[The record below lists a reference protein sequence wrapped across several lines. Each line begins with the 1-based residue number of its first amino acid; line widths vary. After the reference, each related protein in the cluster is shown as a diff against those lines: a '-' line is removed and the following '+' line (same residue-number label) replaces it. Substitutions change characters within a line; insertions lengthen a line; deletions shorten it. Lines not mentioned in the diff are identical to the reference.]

1 MANIHTYTIGAYT
14 PYYDRKQLADFSVV
28 GGKNFM
34 PTTEGYKSNFGS
46 DVLTDRRIDK
56 SYLENAQMFSLAESQ
71 LLLCTKYGV
80 LSWDSTSEGWY
91 FLIKSPVI
99 LSNDYPWSLAY
110 VGGDWYLCK
119 QGFGVYRYRQ
129 LDNSIL
135 KVTSNV
141 PTNPVSICSSSGR
154 LVILGESTYA
164 WSAIGDGADL
174 ATSLETGAGFQSLSL
189 AGGGKALAVKSL
201 LSGFMVYTTSGI
213 VKAEAIDTPNPYYHR
228 LLTSSDYSPVS
239 PWAICEIGVGSHLFM
254 AKSGLFATSGN
265 YPETFENEFSKWL
278 TGTVLKYLLNS
289 RYMVPIRLVYDN
301 NNRWVFL
308 SYGESSLQAS
318 PYSLA
323 YVYDIALAK
332 WGRFD
337 QGHYFVDNV
346 YIPSG
351 IYEGYKLVCGTTDG
365 AIRVLD
371 KDFGISQLAD
381 DSHKNNYPVVEVPSY
396 TELADEPESAIHVF
410 CASCQIETYNFTSVG
425 VAGNRLGMYVYDIL
439 YRTPMPDLS
448 IPNGFEY
455 SYGLVTTVNMM
466 AVAEDIQIDM
476 MSVDEFAVVDMLGE
490 GLNNV
495 FSAYAMAGSQL
506 GIFAEYRTS
515 GELANLDSVLE
526 TGLYHI
532 ADFED
537 LRQATVMT
545 EFAQIHEETYGDSEF
560 IDMQEVGDID
570 LDMELIDGEIDMGTG
585 LLSSPNYQNT
595 LVSSSDGY
603 GHRDLHIYDIEPYS
617 IVGNRFNY
625 NCYSTGLYHGFRLA
639 TVNGGDYYHLKQVQ
653 VNIIQ
658 GGLIYDGRA

>member
-14 PYYDRKQLADFSVV
+14 PYYDRKQLADYSVV

-71 LLLCTKYGV
+71 LLLCTLYGV
-80 LSWDSTSEGWY
+80 LAWDSSSEGWY
-91 FLIKSPVI
+91 YLIKSPVK

-119 QGFGVYRYRQ
+119 QGLGVYRYRQ
-129 LDNSIL
+129 SDNSML
-135 KVTSNV
+135 KVIENV

-164 WSAIGDGADL
+164 WSAIGDGTNL
-174 ATSLETGAGFQSLSL
+174 ATSLETGAGFQALSL

-213 VKAEAIDTPNPYYHR
+213 VRAEAIDTPLTYYHR
-228 LLTSSDYSPVS
+228 LLTSSDYAPVS
-239 PWAICEIGVGSHLFM
+239 PWAVCEIGAGSHLFM

-265 YPETFENEFSKWL
+265 YPETFENDFSKWL
-278 TGTVLKYLLNS
+278 TGTVLKYLMNS

-301 NNRWVFL
+301 NNRWIFL
-308 SYGESSLQAS
+308 SYGESSLEAS

-332 WGRFD
+332 WGRYD
-337 QGHYFVDNV
+337 QAHYFIDNV

-371 KDFGISQLAD
+371 KDFGVSQLAD
-381 DSHKNNYPVVEVPSY
+381 DNYKNNYPVVTVPSY
-396 TELADEPESAIHVF
+396 TELAQDPESASHIF
-410 CASCQIETYNFTSVG
+410 CASAQLDTYNFSAVG
-425 VAGNRLGMYVYDIL
+425 KSTNRLGMYTYDIR
-439 YRTPMPDLS
+439 YETPMPDLS
-448 IPNGFEY
+448 IPEGFEY
-455 SYGLVTTVNMM
+455 SYGLVTSIDMM
-466 AVAEDIQIDM
+466 NVAEPYEIDM
-476 MSVDEFAVVDMLGE
+476 MSVEEPVIIDMLGQFT
-490 GLNNV
+490 NNI
-495 FSAYAMAGSQL
+495 FTAYAIFGSRM
-506 GIFAEYRTS
+506 GIFAEYRVS

-532 ADFED
+532 ADFGD
-537 LRQATVMT
+537 LRQSTIMT
-545 EFAQIHEETYGDSEF
+545 DFAQIHEETYGDSEF
-560 IDMQEVGDID
+560 IDMQEVGDVVID
-570 LDMELIDGEIDMGTG
+570 MATIDGNVDMGTNF
-585 LLSSPNYQNT
+585 LSSPNFETT
-595 LVSSSDGY
+595 LVSSSDGS
-603 GHRDLHIYDIEPYS
+603 GNRDLHIYNLSPYS
-617 IVGNRFNY
+617 IVGNRFNF
-625 NCYSTGLYHGFRLA
+625 NCYSTGLYHGFKIA
-639 TVNGGDYYHLKQVQ
+639 TKQGGDYYHLKQLQ

>member
-14 PYYDRKQLADFSVV
+14 PYYDRKQLADYSVV

-71 LLLCTKYGV
+71 LLLCTRYGV
-80 LSWDSTSEGWY
+80 FAWDSSSEGWY
-91 FLIKSPVI
+91 YLIRSPVK

-129 LDNSIL
+129 SDNSIL
-135 KVTSNV
+135 KVIENV

-164 WSAIGDGADL
+164 WSAIGDGANL
-174 ATSLETGAGFQSLSL
+174 ATSLETGAGFQALSL

-213 VKAEAIDTPNPYYHR
+213 VHAEAIDTPLTYYHR
-228 LLTSSDYSPVS
+228 LLTSSDYAPVS
-239 PWAICEIGVGSHLFM
+239 PWAICEIGAGSHLFM
-254 AKSGLFATSGN
+254 AKSGIFATSGN
-265 YPETFENEFSKWL
+265 YPETFENDFSKWL
-278 TGTVLKYLLNS
+278 TGTVLKYLMNS

-308 SYGESSLQAS
+308 SYGESSLDAS

-332 WGRFD
+332 WGRYD
-337 QGHYFVDNV
+337 QAHYFVDNV

-381 DSHKNNYPVVEVPSY
+381 DNYKSNYPVVTVPSY
-396 TELADEPESAIHVF
+396 TELAQSPESASHIF
-410 CASCQIETYNFTSVG
+410 CASAQLDTYNFASVG
-425 VAGNRLGMYVYDIL
+425 QSTGRLGMYTYNIR
-439 YRTPMPDLS
+439 YQSPRPDLS
-448 IPNGFEY
+448 IPEGFEY
-455 SYGLVTTVNMM
+455 SYGLVTSIDMM
-466 AVAEDIQIDM
+466 NVAKPYEVDM
-476 MSVDEFAVVDMLGE
+476 MSVEEPIVIDMLGKYA
-490 GLNNV
+490 NNV
-495 FSAYAMAGSQL
+495 FTAHAIFGSRM
-506 GIFAEYRTS
+506 GIFAEYRVS
-515 GELANLDSVLE
+515 GPLANLDSVLE

-532 ADFED
+532 ADFDD

-545 EFAQIHEETYGDSEF
+545 DFAQIHEETYGDSEF
-560 IDMQEVGDID
+560 IDMQEVGDVVID
-570 LDMELIDGEIDMGTG
+570 MSTIDGNVDMGTNF
-585 LLSSPNYQNT
+585 LSSPNYETT
-595 LVSSSDGY
+595 LVSSSDGS
-603 GHRDLHIYDIEPYS
+603 GNRDLHIYTISPYS

-625 NCYSTGLYHGFRLA
+625 NCYSTGLYHGFKIA
-639 TVNGGDYYHLKQVQ
+639 TKQGGDYYHLKQLQ

-658 GGLIYDGRA
+658 GGLIYDGGA